1 MQIATSEVMFGKHQS
16 SSWADVLKPVVEI
29 FDDRDSNLLEYIAKL
44 DDEPQPELGL
54 LLSWSEWLS
63 GRKKAK

>member
-16 SSWADVLKPVVEI
+16 SSWAVLKPVVEI